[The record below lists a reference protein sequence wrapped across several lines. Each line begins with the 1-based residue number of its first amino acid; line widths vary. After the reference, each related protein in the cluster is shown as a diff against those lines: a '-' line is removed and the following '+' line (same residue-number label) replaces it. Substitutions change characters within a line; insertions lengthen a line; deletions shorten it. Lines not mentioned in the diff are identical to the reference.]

1 MTRARKYSGKTVD
14 EATEIALAELDAEL
28 EDVEIRV
35 INTGRSGILGFGG
48 EPAEIEVTAPGEGGS
63 SYDDDYEDV
72 EEDSQEASAD
82 SSASSDSEDTASRS
96 RSRSRNRNRNRGRG
110 RGRGRGDD
118 ERGEDK
124 QQPEAVESSSAGSDQ
139 REESNEEEAPSRG
152 RRGQRGGRGRGG
164 RNGRSS
170 ERSSSDDRDDRPARS
185 ERSERPARAERPA
198 RSARHEREDRPD
210 RSEQN
215 NDSQPII
222 REKDEEAEQ
231 LVSELIDYFL
241 GAMGVVADTYI
252 REDDEEGSMTFEIE
266 GQDAGLLIGRRGE
279 TLQALQFLIRM
290 VTNRQLGR
298 KAYVVIDI
306 EDYRERRV
314 QMLRRLARRTAGRV
328 GSSGR
333 EDSLEPMSPAERRI
347 VHMALAGH
355 PEVRTES
362 EGEGNQRRVVIFPN
376 D

>member
-1 MTRARKYSGKTVD
+1 MTRARKFSGKTVD

-48 EPAEIEVTAPGEGGS
+48 EPAEIEVSALGDAGS
-63 SYDDDYEDV
+63 SYDDDFEDAV
-72 EEDSQEASAD
+72 EDSPEASTD
-82 SSASSDSEDTASRS
+82 SDASEDSEEEAPRR
-96 RSRSRNRNRNRGRG
+96 RSRSRNRSRNRGRG
-110 RGRGRGDD
+110 RGRGRGDQASD
-118 ERGEDK
+118 ED
-124 QQPEAVESSSAGSDQ
+124 QPQSEPVEASTGDDSEQ
-139 REESNEEEAPSRG
+139 EEAPSRG
-152 RRGQRGGRGRGG
+152 RRGQRGGRGRGR
-164 RNGRSS
+164 RNGRNS
-170 ERSSSDDRDDRPARS
+170 ERSSSDDREDRDDRPARS
-185 ERSERPARAERPA
+185 ERSEQSAREDRPA
-198 RSARHEREDRPD
+198 RSERKSDR
-210 RSEQN
+210 N
-215 NDSQPII
+215 TDSQPII

-298 KAYVVIDI
+298 KTYVVIDI

>member
-28 EDVEIRV
+28 EDVEIKV
-35 INTGRSGILGFGG
+35 VSTGRAGILGFGG
-48 EPAEIEVTAPGEGGS
+48 EPAEIEISLLGEGGS
-63 SYDDDYEDV
+63 SYDDDYEDEV
-72 EEDSQEASAD
+72 DEPSDSQESSASAD
-82 SSASSDSEDTASRS
+82 AGSDSDDTSEAAPRGRS
-96 RSRSRNRNRNRGRG
+96 RSRNRNRGRG
-110 RGRGRGDD
+110 RGRGRGDRDRDD
-118 ERGEDK
+118 EQR
-124 QQPEAVESSSAGSDQ
+124 QPDSAEASTEAPAEQGESSDS
-139 REESNEEEAPSRG
+139 EERSSSRG
-152 RRGQRGGRGRGG
+152 RRGRRGGRGGRG
-164 RNGRSS
+164 SD
-170 ERSSSDDRDDRPARS
+170 RSSSNGADRD
-185 ERSERPARAERPA
+185 ERPARAER
-198 RSARHEREDRPD
+198 EDRPERQQRDD
-210 RSEQN
+210 RN
-215 NDSQPII
+215 HDSQPII

>member
-1 MTRARKYSGKTVD
+1 MTRARKFSGKTVD
-14 EATEIALAELDAEL
+14 EATENALVELDVEL
-28 EDVEIRV
+28 EGVEIRV
-35 INTGRSGILGFGG
+35 ISTGRSGILGLGG
-48 EPAEIEVTAPGEGGS
+48 QPAEIEISLLGEGGS
-63 SYDDDYEDV
+63 SYDDEPDEV
-72 EEDSQEASAD
+72 EESTESSTDASGR
-82 SSASSDSEDTASRS
+82 SSSDERS
-96 RSRSRNRNRNRGRG
+96 DDDAPRGRG
-110 RGRGRGDD
+110 RGRNGRDRD
-118 ERGEDK
+118 EEQQVEASTSQDSSDEGSDR
-124 QQPEAVESSSAGSDQ
+124 QPESSDEDSSD
-139 REESNEEEAPSRG
+139 NG
-152 RRGQRGGRGRGG
+152 RGGRGGRGDRRSSRGG
-164 RNGRSS
+164 RSRSS
-170 ERSSSDDRDDRPARS
+170 DRSDQP
-185 ERSERPARAERPA
+185 EK
-198 RSARHEREDRPD
+198 
-210 RSEQN
+210 SEQN
-215 NDSQPII
+215 EHSQPVS

-241 GAMGVVADTYI
+241 GAMGVVAETYI
-252 REDDEEGSMTFEIE
+252 READEDGSMTFEIE

-314 QMLRRLARRTAGRV
+314 QMLRRLARRMAGRV

-362 EGEGNQRRVVIFPN
+362 EGEGNQRRVVIFPR
-376 D
+376 

>member
-28 EDVEIRV
+28 EDVEIKV
-35 INTGRSGILGFGG
+35 VSTGRSGI
-48 EPAEIEVTAPGEGGS
+48 EPAEIEISLLGEGGS
-63 SYDDDYEDV
+63 SYDDDFEDAV
-72 EEDSQEASAD
+72 DEPEDSQE
-82 SSASSDSEDTASRS
+82 SSDEPAARETEERAPRK
-96 RSRSRNRNRNRGRG
+96 RSRNRNRNRGRG
-110 RGRGRGDD
+110 RGRNGRDRD
-118 ERGEDK
+118 ED
-124 QQPEAVESSSAGSDQ
+124 QQSDAPEASAPEQDYDSREEKRESGDGESSG
-139 REESNEEEAPSRG
+139 G
-152 RRGQRGGRGRGG
+152 RRGRS
-164 RNGRSS
+164 RNGRRGNRG
-170 ERSSSDDRDDRPARS
+170 RSDNNGDSGERDDRP
-185 ERSERPARAERPA
+185 ERNGRN
-198 RSARHEREDRPD
+198 DRN
-210 RSEQN
+210 E
-215 NDSQPII
+215 DSQPII
-222 REKDEEAEQ
+222 REKDEEAEK

>member
-28 EDVEIRV
+28 EDVEIKV
-35 INTGRSGILGFGG
+35 VSTGRSGILGFGG
-48 EPAEIEVTAPGEGGS
+48 EPAEIEISLLGEGGS
-63 SYDDDYEDV
+63 SYDDDFEDAV
-72 EEDSQEASAD
+72 DEPEDSQE
-82 SSASSDSEDTASRS
+82 SSDEPAARETEEHAPRK
-96 RSRSRNRNRNRGRG
+96 RSRNRNRNRARG
-110 RGRGRGDD
+110 RGRNGRDRD
-118 ERGEDK
+118 ED
-124 QQPEAVESSSAGSDQ
+124 QQSDAPEASAPEQDSDSREEKRESGDGESS
-139 REESNEEEAPSRG
+139 
-152 RRGQRGGRGRGG
+152 GGRGNR
-164 RNGRSS
+164 GRSDNNGDS
-170 ERSSSDDRDDRPARS
+170 GERDDRP
-185 ERSERPARAERPA
+185 ERNGRN
-198 RSARHEREDRPD
+198 DRN
-210 RSEQN
+210 E
-215 NDSQPII
+215 DSQPII
-222 REKDEEAEQ
+222 REKDEEAEK

>member
-28 EDVEIRV
+28 EDVEIKV
-35 INTGRSGILGFGG
+35 VSTGRSGILGFGG
-48 EPAEIEVTAPGEGGS
+48 EPAEIEISLLGEGGS
-63 SYDDDYEDV
+63 SYDDDFEDAV
-72 EEDSQEASAD
+72 DEPEDSQE
-82 SSASSDSEDTASRS
+82 SSDEPAARETEERAPRK
-96 RSRSRNRNRNRGRG
+96 RSRNRNRNRGRG
-110 RGRGRGDD
+110 RGRNGRDRD
-118 ERGEDK
+118 ED
-124 QQPEAVESSSAGSDQ
+124 QQSDAPEASAPEQDSDSREEKRESGDGESSG
-139 REESNEEEAPSRG
+139 G
-152 RRGQRGGRGRGG
+152 RRGRS
-164 RNGRSS
+164 RNGRRGNRG
-170 ERSSSDDRDDRPARS
+170 RSDNNGDSGERDDRP
-185 ERSERPARAERPA
+185 ERNGRN
-198 RSARHEREDRPD
+198 DRN
-210 RSEQN
+210 E
-215 NDSQPII
+215 DSQPII
-222 REKDEEAEQ
+222 REKDEEAEK

>member
-1 MTRARKYSGKTVD
+1 MTRVRKFSGKTVD

-28 EDVEIRV
+28 EDVEIKV
-35 INTGRSGILGFGG
+35 VNTGRSGILGFGG
-48 EPAEIEVTAPGEGGS
+48 EPAEIEISLLGGDDS
-63 SYDDDYEDV
+63 SFDDDFDEPDAV
-72 EEDSQEASAD
+72 AETTSEQDEPAAD
-82 SSASSDSEDTASRS
+82 RGPSSSDDESRS
-96 RSRSRNRNRNRGRG
+96 GRRRNRNRGRG
-110 RGRGRGDD
+110 RNRSG
-118 ERGEDK
+118 
-124 QQPEAVESSSAGSDQ
+124 
-139 REESNEEEAPSRG
+139 
-152 RRGQRGGRGRGG
+152 
-164 RNGRSS
+164 NGRD
-170 ERSSSDDRDDRPARS
+170 RDDRDDRQPVEASSEESDQPAESRDDERS
-185 ERSERPARAERPA
+185 GNRSDDRGGRRGGRRSQRSQRQDRPERSERQ
-198 RSARHEREDRPD
+198 DRPERQDAPD
-210 RSEQN
+210 RDER
-215 NDSQPII
+215 SQPIS

-252 REDDEEGSMTFEIE
+252 REDDEDGSMTFEIE

-314 QMLRRLARRTAGRV
+314 QMLRRLARRMAGRV

-362 EGEGNQRRVVIFPN
+362 EGEGNQRRVVIFPK
-376 D
+376 

>member
-1 MTRARKYSGKTVD
+1 MIRARKYAGKTVD
-14 EATEIALAELDAEL
+14 EATEIALADLDAEL
-28 EDVEIRV
+28 EDVEIKV
-35 INTGRSGILGFGG
+35 VSTGRSGILGFGG
-48 EPAEIEVTAPGEGGS
+48 EPAEIEISLLSDGRSSFSDGFDEEAVADSPEESAESAPRS
-63 SYDDDYEDV
+63 
-72 EEDSQEASAD
+72 ASAD
-82 SSASSDSEDTASRS
+82 SEATTPRNRGRS
-96 RSRSRNRNRNRGRG
+96 RNRNRGRG
-110 RGRGRGDD
+110 RGRSDRDGY
-118 ERGEDK
+118 EE
-124 QQPEAVESSSAGSDQ
+124 QQPEAVEFSS
-139 REESNEEEAPSRG
+139 EAPTVETTDEETPSNGRRG
-152 RRGQRGGRGRGG
+152 RRGARGGRDAK
-164 RNGRSS
+164 RSPS
-170 ERSSSDDRDDRPARS
+170 NERDERPEAQARPERDDQDDRPQRE
-185 ERSERPARAERPA
+185 ERSERPQRNE
-198 RSARHEREDRPD
+198 
-210 RSEQN
+210 
-215 NDSQPII
+215 DSQPII

-252 REDDEEGSMTFEIE
+252 REDDDEGSMTFEIE
-266 GQDAGLLIGRRGE
+266 GPDAGLLIGRHGE

-328 GSSGR
+328 ASSGR
-333 EDSLEPMSPAERRI
+333 DDSLEPMSPAERRI

-362 EGEGNQRRVVIFPN
+362 EGEGNQRRVLIFPT

>member
-14 EATEIALAELDAEL
+14 EATDIALVDLGAEL
-28 EDVEIRV
+28 EDVEIKV
-35 INTGRSGILGFGG
+35 VSTGRSGILGFGG
-48 EPAEIEVTAPGEGGS
+48 EAAEIEISLLSDSRS
-63 SYDDDYEDV
+63 SFSDDFEDEREIKLH
-72 EEDSQEASAD
+72 EESAESTRAAD
-82 SSASSDSEDTASRS
+82 SDEAAP
-96 RSRSRNRNRNRGRG
+96 RSRNRRRGRSRNNQG
-110 RGRGRGDD
+110 GD
-118 ERGEDK
+118 EK
-124 QQPEAVESSSAGSDQ
+124 QRPEAVESSPEAPV
-139 REESNEEEAPSRG
+139 EEATDEEKPRNGRRG
-152 RRGQRGGRGRGG
+152 RRGARGGRGGRGG
-164 RNGRSS
+164 GD
-170 ERSSSDDRDDRPARS
+170 RSSSNGRD
-185 ERSERPARAERPA
+185 ERTEDQAHS
-198 RSARHEREDRPD
+198 EREDQEDRPQ
-210 RSEQN
+210 RPQRNE
-215 NDSQPII
+215 DSQPII

-252 REDDEEGSMTFEIE
+252 SHDDEGTMTFEIE

-298 KAYVVIDI
+298 KTYIVIDI

-328 GSSGR
+328 ASSGR
-333 EDSLEPMSPAERRI
+333 DDSLEPMSPAERRI
-347 VHMALAGH
+347 VHMSLAGH

-362 EGEGNQRRVVIFPN
+362 EGEGNQRRVVIFPK

>member
-1 MTRARKYSGKTVD
+1 MIRARKYAGKTVD
-14 EATEIALAELDAEL
+14 EATEIALADLDAEL
-28 EDVEIRV
+28 EDVEIKIV
-35 INTGRSGILGFGG
+35 STGRSGILGFGG
-48 EPAEIEVTAPGEGGS
+48 EPAEIEISLLSDGRSSFSDDFDEEAVADSPEESAESAPRA
-63 SYDDDYEDV
+63 
-72 EEDSQEASAD
+72 ASAD
-82 SSASSDSEDTASRS
+82 FEEETPRNRGRS
-96 RSRSRNRNRNRGRG
+96 RNRNRGRG
-110 RGRGRGDD
+110 RGRSNRDGD
-118 ERGEDK
+118 EE
-124 QQPEAVESSSAGSDQ
+124 QQPEAVASSS
-139 REESNEEEAPSRG
+139 EAPATEATDEEKPSNGRRG
-152 RRGQRGGRGRGG
+152 RRGARGGRDA
-164 RNGRSS
+164 
-170 ERSSSDDRDDRPARS
+170 ERSPSNERDERPEAHARPERDDQDDRPQR
-185 ERSERPARAERPA
+185 EELLDRP
-198 RSARHEREDRPD
+198 EREQRP
-210 RSEQN
+210 QN
-215 NDSQPII
+215 NEDSQPII

-241 GAMGVVADTYI
+241 GAMGVVAETYI

-328 GSSGR
+328 ASSGR
-333 EDSLEPMSPAERRI
+333 DDSLEPMSPAERRI

-355 PEVRTES
+355 SEVRTES
-362 EGEGNQRRVVIFPN
+362 EGEGNQRRVVIFPT

>member
-35 INTGRSGILGFGG
+35 VSTGRSGILGFGG
-48 EPAEIEVTAPGEGGS
+48 EPAEIEISLLSEVAS
-63 SYDDDYEDV
+63 SFDDDFEDEV
-72 EEDSQEASAD
+72 DDSQEFSEEPAD
-82 SSASSDSEDTASRS
+82 PESEEKI
-96 RSRSRNRNRNRGRG
+96 SRSRNRSRNRKRGRG
-110 RGRGRGDD
+110 RGRNGRGD
-118 ERGEDK
+118 EA
-124 QQPEAVESSSAGSDQ
+124 QQADAPEIPTAETDSASREEKSGQSDGESSD
-139 REESNEEEAPSRG
+139 RG
-152 RRGQRGGRGRGG
+152 RR
-164 RNGRSS
+164 NGRRGNLGRSNDSS
-170 ERSSSDDRDDRPARS
+170 ESNNLEERTARTERSPRPDRPARK
-185 ERSERPARAERPA
+185 ERAERN
-198 RSARHEREDRPD
+198 E
-210 RSEQN
+210 
-215 NDSQPII
+215 DSQPII
-222 REKDEEAEQ
+222 REKDEKAEK

-241 GAMGVVADTYI
+241 GAMGVVAETYI

-279 TLQALQFLIRM
+279 TLEALQFLIRT

-314 QMLRRLARRTAGRV
+314 QMLGRLARRTAGRV
-328 GSSGR
+328 GSSGN

>member
-1 MTRARKYSGKTVD
+1 MTRARKFSGKTVD

-28 EDVEIRV
+28 EDVEIKV
-35 INTGRSGILGFGG
+35 VSTGRSGILGFGG
-48 EPAEIEVTAPGEGGS
+48 EPAEIEISLLGDSDSPF
-63 SYDDDYEDV
+63 DDDFDDPDAMADEIDV
-72 EEDSQEASAD
+72 QDEPVAD
-82 SSASSDSEDTASRS
+82 RGAGRSDDETARGPG
-96 RSRSRNRNRNRGRG
+96 RRRNRNRGRG
-110 RGRGRGDD
+110 R
-118 ERGEDK
+118 
-124 QQPEAVESSSAGSDQ
+124 
-139 REESNEEEAPSRG
+139 
-152 RRGQRGGRGRGG
+152 RRNDR
-164 RNGRSS
+164 
-170 ERSSSDDRDDRPARS
+170 DRDDRQQVDASSEDSGRRS
-185 ERSERPARAERPA
+185 ESQADERSGN
-198 RSARHEREDRPD
+198 RSDDHDSRRDGRRSQRSDRQDRPERQD
-210 RSEQN
+210 RQDRDER
-215 NDSQPII
+215 SQPIS
-222 REKDEEAEQ
+222 REKDEEAEH

-252 REDDEEGSMTFEIE
+252 REDDEDGSMTFEIE

-314 QMLRRLARRTAGRV
+314 QMLRRLARRMAGRV

-333 EDSLEPMSPAERRI
+333 KDSLEPMSPAERRI

-362 EGEGNQRRVVIFPN
+362 EGEGNQRRVVIFPK
-376 D
+376 

>member
-1 MTRARKYSGKTVD
+1 VD

-28 EDVEIRV
+28 EDVEIKV
-35 INTGRSGILGFGG
+35 VSTGRSGILGFGG
-48 EPAEIEVTAPGEGGS
+48 EPAEIEISMLGDDGS
-63 SYDDDYEDV
+63 SFDDDFDEPDSMADEAV
-72 EEDSQEASAD
+72 EQSEPAANRG
-82 SSASSDSEDTASRS
+82 AGSSDDESRS
-96 RSRSRNRNRNRGRG
+96 GRGRRRNRNRGRG
-110 RGRGRGDD
+110 RRRNGDGNGRDNEGRQPVDATPESSEEDSGRRSQSQDD
-118 ERGEDK
+118 ERSGNR
-124 QQPEAVESSSAGSDQ
+124 SDD
-139 REESNEEEAPSRG
+139 RGG
-152 RRGQRGGRGRGG
+152 RRGGRRSQR
-164 RNGRSS
+164 
-170 ERSSSDDRDDRPARS
+170 SDRQDRP
-185 ERSERPARAERPA
+185 EQQERP
-198 RSARHEREDRPD
+198 EREERQDRPD
-210 RSEQN
+210 RDER
-215 NDSQPII
+215 SQPIS

-241 GAMGVVADTYI
+241 GAMGVVAETYI
-252 REDDEEGSMTFEIE
+252 REDDEDGSMTFEIE

-314 QMLRRLARRTAGRV
+314 QMLRRLARRMAGRV

-362 EGEGNQRRVVIFPN
+362 EGEGNQRRVVIFPK
-376 D
+376 

>member
-14 EATEIALAELDAEL
+14 EATEIALVELDAEL

-35 INTGRSGILGFGG
+35 VSTGRSGILGFGG
-48 EPAEIEVTAPGEGGS
+48 EPAEIEISLLSEGAS
-63 SYDDDYEDV
+63 SYDDDFEDAV
-72 EEDSQEASAD
+72 DEPEDSQE
-82 SSASSDSEDTASRS
+82 SSEEPAAPRSDEKAPRS
-96 RSRSRNRNRNRGRG
+96 RTRNRNRNRSRG
-110 RGRGRGDD
+110 RGRNGRDNEDEQQSDAPKAPAAEADSDSGRREEKPEQGD
-118 ERGEDK
+118 G
-124 QQPEAVESSSAGSDQ
+124 ESSG
-139 REESNEEEAPSRG
+139 EGRG
-152 RRGQRGGRGRGG
+152 RRNGRRGNRGRS
-164 RNGRSS
+164 NDSS
-170 ERSSSDDRDDRPARS
+170 ESSDR
-185 ERSERPARAERPA
+185 EERPARAERSP
-198 RSARHEREDRPD
+198 RPD
-210 RSEQN
+210 RPERKERTERPERN
-215 NDSQPII
+215 EDSQPII
-222 REKDEEAEQ
+222 REKDEEAEK

-241 GAMGVVADTYI
+241 GAMGVVAETYI